1 MLKFFIF
8 ILLINIVF
16 IPLDASLI
24 KVVMP
29 EEEIFDPDTLN
40 TLIRSII
47 CGIVWVPYML
57 VSKRVKATF
66 IEKKPSIKYD

>member
-1 MLKFFIF
+1 
-8 ILLINIVF
+8 
-16 IPLDASLI
+16 
-24 KVVMP
+24 MP

>member
-1 MLKFFIF
+1 MIYEG
-8 ILLINIVF
+8 
-16 IPLDASLI
+16 SL
-24 KVVMP
+24 
-29 EEEIFDPDTLN
+29 LN